1 VRNTLLLVES
11 RRRRRVARLLRKM
24 KRLDAAPRSRPQRRR
39 MSRASTRAVSGL
51 VVVLV
56 VALGAM
62 AWDGGQFDSTSTNRW
77 PAAPADRQD
86 ARIAKAV
93 DDPKGADSYAFAY
106 TQPHSDDPVTYDP
119 CVPIHLVVNPRTIVD
134 DGSRI
139 LAEAVDEVQDAT
151 GLVLHVDG
159 LTKERPATDREL
171 WTSDGSAWRPVLV
184 AWSDPAETP
193 RLRDR
198 VLGVGGSA
206 PVTKDGHRWLVTG
219 GISLDGPELAS
230 VLRRPGGSAAVR
242 AVVMHELG
250 HLVGL
255 DHVDARDELMQ
266 PEARPGL
273 TTWGP
278 GDRAGLAAL
287 GSGGCVDY

>member
-1 VRNTLLLVES
+1 
-11 RRRRRVARLLRKM
+11 
-24 KRLDAAPRSRPQRRR
+24 
-39 MSRASTRAVSGL
+39 L

-62 AWDGGQFDSTSTNRW
+62 AWDGGQLDSTSTSRW

-93 DDPKGADSYAFAY
+93 NDPGGAGSYTFAY
-106 TQPHSDDPVTYDP
+106 TQRHSEDPVAYDP

-134 DGSRI
+134 GGSAI
-139 LAEAVDEVQDAT
+139 LAEAVDKVQDAT

-159 LTKERPATDREL
+159 LAEERPATDREL
-171 WTSDGSAWRPVLV
+171 RTSDGSAWRPVLV
-184 AWSDPAETP
+184 AWSDPTETP

-198 VLGVGGSA
+198 VVGIGGSA
-206 PVTKDGHRWLVTG
+206 PVTRDGHRWFVTG

-230 VLRRPGGSAAVR
+230 VLRRPGGRAAVR

-255 DHVDARDELMQ
+255 DHVADHDELMQ

-273 TTWGP
+273 TAWGP

-287 GSGGCVDY
+287 GAGRCVDY